1 MELLKTAEVDPGAE
15 PGAGVP
21 EKTASTAV
29 AAKVAAELRR
39 QLTKG
44 WLKPGERLSEPGLT
58 KSLGVSRNTLR
69 EAFAE
74 LSSERLVVRL
84 PSRGV
89 FVASPGPADLRDF
102 YVVRRTVEVSAARN
116 GGTAE
121 RIAAVGQAVEE
132 GRAAAASGDLNALAT
147 ANQRFHGA
155 IVEMAESDRLNSLMQ
170 QVLAEMRLFFHKET
184 VDVAFYTRDLQ
195 ENELI
200 AEALSAGDFRGAGDM
215 LLEYLRRS
223 EDHLMSIYLYGEGR
237 RD

>member
-1 MELLKTAEVDPGAE
+1 METLETVDPAAMGA
-15 PGAGVP
+15 PGTGA
-21 EKTASTAV
+21 
-29 AAKVAAELRR
+29 AAKTVSAAGEVAAELRR
-39 QLTKG
+39 QLTTG
-44 WLKPGERLSEPGLT
+44 LLKPGERLSEPGLT

-74 LSSERLVVRL
+74 LTAERLVVRL

-116 GGTAE
+116 GGSSE
-121 RIAAVGQAVEE
+121 RIAAVRKAVAE
-132 GRAAAASGDLNALAT
+132 GRRAAESGDLSALAT

-155 IVEMAESDRLNSLMQ
+155 IVELAESDRLNSLMQ

-184 VDVAFYTRDLQ
+184 VDVAFYTRYLQ

-200 AEALSAGDFRGAGDM
+200 ADALSAGDFRGASEM
-215 LLEYLRRS
+215 LLEYLHRS
-223 EDHLMSIYLYGEGR
+223 EHHLMSIYLYGEGR
-237 RD
+237 KG

>member
-1 MELLKTAEVDPGAE
+1 MDTLKSQDIDLTSEVGADE
-15 PGAGVP
+15 P
-21 EKTASTAV
+21 EKVGSTAV
-29 AAKVAAELRR
+29 AAKAAAELRR
-39 QLTKG
+39 QLTEG
-44 WLKPGERLSEPGLT
+44 LLKPGERLSEPGLT

-74 LSSERLVVRL
+74 LSAERLVVRI

-89 FVASPGPADLRDF
+89 FVASPGPGDLRDF
-102 YVVRRTVEVSAARN
+102 YVVRRTVEVSTVRN
-116 GGTAE
+116 GGSAE
-121 RIAAVGQAVEE
+121 RIAVVCRAVED
-132 GRAAAASGDLNALAT
+132 GRAAAESGDLNALAT

-170 QVLAEMRLFFHKET
+170 QVLAEMRLFFHKES
-184 VDVAFYTRDLQ
+184 VDVAFYTRYLQ
-195 ENELI
+195 DNEVI
-200 AEALSAGDFRGAGDM
+200 AEALSAGDFRGASDM